1 LANKINYTY
10 LAASRN
16 LAFFCTEKAMEATAF
31 LKGIGLGG
39 SLIVAIGSQNAYL
52 LRQALKREFVITCI
66 AICIICDVVLIGAG
80 VAGMGQLIMEAP
92 SLLFWI
98 KIAGAGFLF
107 WYGLRAAR
115 SAINPSAMEEDKN
128 TTAPDRKTVIAAML
142 AFSLLNPHVYLDTV
156 VLLGSIGGQ
165 QPGDGRLYFALGA
178 MLASILWFSSL
189 GLGAQ
194 YLRPIFSRPSAW
206 RILDGIIAVV
216 MWSLAVSLFL

>member
-1 LANKINYTY
+1 
-10 LAASRN
+10 
-16 LAFFCTEKAMEATAF
+16 MEATAF

-98 KIAGAGFLF
+98 KIGGAGFLF

-206 RILDGIIAVV
+206 RILDAIIAVV
-216 MWSLAVSLFL
+216 MWSLAILLFL